1 MINGYGEIGM
11 EAIDVLSLRRT
22 YKVSGTDK
30 EVIGLDDV
38 SLQISEG
45 EVHGLL
51 GPNGAGKTTLVKILS
66 TILLPSSGQVKVL
79 GHDVVQQPK
88 QVRSVI
94 GLLLGGDKGL
104 YNKLT
109 GRQNLEYWAAL
120 YDVPFRDTK
129 KRIEKL
135 IERVGLNDKADSK
148 AETYSRGMKQRLHL
162 ARAMIGDAP
171 ILFFDEPTLGMDP
184 IAARDFRKLIGEL
197 KSEGKT
203 LLIATHDMAEA
214 EIVCDRV
221 TLIDKGKILAVET
234 PLTLSRLLP
243 KQEWVDFE
251 TNEETISKLSGQLE
265 TSFVIVQRA
274 NQGYRIQV
282 KNESES
288 IYVLNKLITNGISS
302 IQTAKP
308 SLEEAYVHIVGD
320 RGMAI

>member
-1 MINGYGEIGM
+1 MINSYGEIGM
-11 EAIDVLSLRRT
+11 QAIDVLSLRRT
-22 YKVSGTDK
+22 YKVGGTDK

-265 TSFVIVQRA
+265 TSFAIVQRA

>member
-1 MINGYGEIGM
+1 MINSYGEIGM
-11 EAIDVLSLRRT
+11 QAIDVLSLRRT
-22 YKVSGTDK
+22 YKVGGTDK

-88 QVRSVI
+88 QVRLVI

-265 TSFVIVQRA
+265 TSFAIVQRA

>member
-11 EAIDVLSLRRT
+11 EAIDLLSLRRT

-120 YDVPFRDTK
+120 YDVPFCDTK

-265 TSFVIVQRA
+265 TSFAIVQRA

>member
-11 EAIDVLSLRRT
+11 QAIDVLSLRRT
-22 YKVSGTDK
+22 YKVGGTDK

-120 YDVPFRDTK
+120 YDVPFCDTK

-184 IAARDFRKLIGEL
+184 IAARDFRELIGEL

-265 TSFVIVQRA
+265 TSFAIVQRA

>member
-1 MINGYGEIGM
+1 MQ
-11 EAIDVLSLRRT
+11 AIDVLSLRRT
-22 YKVSGTDK
+22 YKVGGTDK

-265 TSFVIVQRA
+265 TSFAIVQRA